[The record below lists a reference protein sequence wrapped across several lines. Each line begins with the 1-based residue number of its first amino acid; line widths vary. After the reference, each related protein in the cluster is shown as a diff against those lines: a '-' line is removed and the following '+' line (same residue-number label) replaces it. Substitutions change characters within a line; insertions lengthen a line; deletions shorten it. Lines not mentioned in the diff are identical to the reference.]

1 MKKIAFIVIMSFVLL
16 AVSDTILAKTDTVKT
31 DTDYDNALKYYN
43 SKKYKEAV
51 GIFKEYIKKK
61 PDPSAYYRIGYALYE
76 LRKFSEANEYFKQAY
91 LIDPNF
97 SPELVAPAGKS
108 PEEAAKI
115 AGKHVPSKKKPPVP
129 VQTEKQQETKP
140 EPFPE
145 KQVTGELQAQKPHE
159 PLVTPKQKSAAPEPP
174 KVEPQATQPP
184 AGLPQF
190 PLSKDFMPEAAPGIL
205 TGLVAGFGMILL
217 VLGVAV
223 YLYACLCIFLIAKKL
238 QVSAPW
244 TAWIPI
250 VQLWTIVSSAGKPG
264 WWVILFIIPIVGAI
278 VYFYLWICITENLGK
293 NKWLGLLMLLPVINL
308 IFMGMLAFSKTE
320 KLSSTMESVTPA

>member
-1 MKKIAFIVIMSFVLL
+1 MEVIMKKIAFIVIMSFVLL
-16 AVSDTILAKTDTVKT
+16 AVSDTILAKTDTAKT
-31 DTDYDNALKYYN
+31 DSDYDNALKYYN

-51 GIFKEYIKKK
+51 RIFKEYIKKK

-76 LRKFSEANEYFKQAY
+76 LRKYDEATEYFKAAY
-91 LIDPNF
+91 LIDPTF
-97 SPELVAPAGKS
+97 SPELIGYTQKYTEGKIK
-108 PEEAAKI
+108 EAAK
-115 AGKHVPSKKKPPVP
+115 PSGEEVTPGKKPQLPAV
-129 VQTEKQQETKP
+129 TEKQPSTEAQPQKTQEPVVTPETKS
-140 EPFPE
+140 
-145 KQVTGELQAQKPHE
+145 VL
-159 PLVTPKQKSAAPEPP
+159 PEPP
-174 KVEPQATQPP
+174 KVVPQATQPP

-244 TAWIPI
+244 TAWIPL
-250 VQLWTIVSSAGKPG
+250 VQIWTIVSSAGKPG
-264 WWVILFIIPIVGAI
+264 WWVILFIIPIVNTI
-278 VYFYLWICITENLGK
+278 VYFYLLICITENLGK
-293 NKWLGLLMLLPVINL
+293 NKWLGLLMLLPIINL
-308 IFMGMLAFSKTE
+308 IFLGMLAFSKTE